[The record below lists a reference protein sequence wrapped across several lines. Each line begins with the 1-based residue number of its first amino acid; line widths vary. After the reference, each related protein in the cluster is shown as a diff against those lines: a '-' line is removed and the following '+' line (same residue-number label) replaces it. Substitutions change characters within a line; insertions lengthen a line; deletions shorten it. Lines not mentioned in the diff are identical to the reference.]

1 MCQNFTHTGILAMRY
16 NKLTVFLGAISSLV
30 LMTVVSALL
39 GYGVTS
45 LIPHIYTYYA
55 SVVIMFIFGFK
66 MFWDAYKM
74 KPNEAEELQNEAEAD
89 INRRERRGSERN
101 PADPEGCPMENLG
114 EAENPD
120 QVEVEAGGN
129 AVSRFVDSMKFWKK
143 GPRFSQ
149 APTEDTSKP
158 RQPSRSASP
167 GTVTIQNPEIFE
179 NRTCSNKPSV
189 YFFLD
194 LVLYVF
200 LAPRGLLT

>member
-1 MCQNFTHTGILAMRY
+1 MRY

-101 PADPEGCPMENLG
+101 PADPEGCPMDHLG
-114 EAENPD
+114 EGNAENAD
-120 QVEVEAGGN
+120 QVQVQAPGN
-129 AVSRFVDSMKFWKK
+129 AVSRFFDSMKFWKK
-143 GPRFSQ
+143 GPSFSQ
-149 APTEDTSKP
+149 APTEDTPRP
-158 RQPSRSASP
+158 RQPSRSPSP
-167 GTVTIQNPEIFE
+167 G
-179 NRTCSNKPSV
+179 KLK
-189 YFFLD
+189 Y
-194 LVLYVF
+194 
-200 LAPRGLLT
+200 GLIWEL